1 MKNAILPFCFLL
13 ALVSNSCKNKSES
26 DIEESSK
33 VIVLYWGDERIFF
46 QDYSGME
53 ASFMMFLPL
62 AKEAGNWA
70 GGKPIGMLANK
81 FNSFL
86 YYQILE
92 NGIITY
98 WVKHREIV
106 QNIKIEYRM
115 ILF

>member
-13 ALVSNSCKNKSES
+13 VFVCYSCKNKSES

-33 VIVLYWGDERIFF
+33 VIVLYLGDERIFF
-46 QDYSGME
+46 QDGSGMA

-62 AKEAGNWA
+62 AKGAGNW
-70 GGKPIGMLANK
+70 GGKPIGMLAKK

-98 WVKHREIV
+98 WVKHRVLECP
-106 QNIKIEYRM
+106 
-115 ILF
+115 FC